1 MQSFSCAPETINSYD
16 LIPLRVH
23 YPCKLELDAR
33 STPVEG
39 LGVFWVES
47 TVRSS
52 LTLYSLSG
60 SDEGRLING
69 LNAGV
74 PESIPVDESE
84 VF

>member
-1 MQSFSCAPETINSYD
+1 
-16 LIPLRVH
+16 
-23 YPCKLELDAR
+23 
-33 STPVEG
+33 
-39 LGVFWVES
+39 VFWVVS

-74 PESIPVDESE
+74 PESTPVDESE
-84 VF
+84 VFKMKSTIGSPLA